1 MAAHMLEQSIGVGS
15 LVEIYGLDKPVRGK
29 VVRLPDVDGNQAQY
43 EDIDAE
49 ELQGKLGICSDLYE
63 DPQMYVVRTFGNIIA
78 DIPREYVRE
87 SNLPDPID
95 GGFDLAWPADG
106 AFNLSL
112 ASTISRVLAYK
123 GYCMMQMFASELDAL
138 QMAQEAHEIPRQYRM
153 KREIETA
160 YLGLESTT
168 KVALRPHDT
177 PAVQVTDAISSCDRC
192 LTNIAVKL
200 GSLPFSEVGFQVKS
214 RTNAFVRV
222 PYANELEQGEL
233 GPESLSVI
241 EEANNWDGDITSYV
255 KFSQERTIS
264 MLHLVQNEGGQ
275 VFLYPRDAAGKE
287 SIQLPISPNKLLL
300 FRHDWMDYS
309 YQPLG
314 KSLALQAW
322 INRDR
327 SNQQAIKEVEIDFK
341 TGVATLNPGRALP
354 EGIPAH
360 VRGLHAKM
368 PMDVENEWMWWA
380 EFTAGTDG
388 CSQWPS
394 MRWPT
399 EPYYLEGDEAMSQNK
414 SYTKHGGFV
423 SDKQIEEFDNAFF
436 GINST
441 EARHMIPGQRWG
453 LEVGYCVLM
462 KCGFNKHNLEGLPIG
477 IWVGDVGCDWHD
489 AENYWPWGLPDMTQ
503 TEAAIA
509 THSHITASRLPYH
522 FGIRGP
528 CSSYDTA
535 CSASLVALNAAHTFM
550 MNDDDKTYSNM
561 NMVMG
566 WNALLWP
573 VGFIAN
579 CAAGMLSHVG
589 RCFTFNRAADGY
601 QRGEGCGGVLLQRQC
616 TKEEIERRQGAI
628 IGTCT
633 NQDGRS
639 ASITAPNGPSQ
650 TACIKKSMLFAGI
663 DVNAVGM
670 AECHGTGTALGDP
683 IEIGALQAVMRVREQ
698 PIFKVSTKSHIG
710 HLEAGAGIAGLTKC
724 LQMIRFCTAPPNAHF
739 NVINANLLTTGYPV
753 HFTTEVS
760 DTGYSAGYCGVSSF
774 GFGGTNS
781 RCDVYNR
788 ADRGPR
794 KTVTVEL
801 PALALPM
808 QVFDAGNAVSICG
821 TWNNWEAD
829 RMDDY
834 NGAKKYRVVL
844 GATLVERFHLTT
856 GDEDLALYPAVH
868 KAGPSEQILGPDSNS
883 NGREWIIDGI
893 KDGMASGTVYEI
905 TFKNDGKG
913 KRIWWVPVGMSKE
926 DVSRT
931 DIMFITGTFNN
942 WALQPM
948 QAMPDAPGTY
958 KCQFQIGPRHI
969 ENFQFLINKDR
980 EQTIYPGENLTVCGP
995 DNSGSESKFSVGGKQ
1010 LQTATVKLRLR
1021 EGRITVISHTDRQGY
1036 RTWGDTD
1043 AMSITTA
1050 HSYFLVSSADDFRG
1064 HHPMKRD
1071 LVNPTVFKGHITLV
1085 HSDGDTACESF
1096 QLNMNKDDNKTLFPS
1111 SSGAVQGPDTKKNK
1125 RCWAIRGSLGETYEI
1140 TLDVN
1145 APNRAHMIDWRLVQV
1160 E

>member
-1 MAAHMLEQSIGVGS
+1 MAMEAGN
-15 LVEIYGLDKPVRGK
+15 LVEIVNLSKPVRCK
-29 VVRLPDVDGNQAQY
+29 VARLPDFKGSVAEYTALDPGELDGKIGVCMEVDDDAQ
-43 EDIDAE
+43 
-49 ELQGKLGICSDLYE
+49 IC
-63 DPQMYVVRTFGNIIA
+63 VVRTFDNVIA
-78 DIPREYVRE
+78 EIPSE
-87 SNLPDPID
+87 SLRDYFPPDAME
-95 GGFDLAWPADG
+95 GGFDLVWPADG
-106 AFNLSL
+106 EVSL
-112 ASTISRVLAYK
+112 AFGSAINSVLGFK
-123 GYCMMQMFASELDAL
+123 GYCMIQMFMNEADAT
-138 QMAQEAHEIPRQYRM
+138 QMVDDTENIPRQYRM
-153 KREIETA
+153 KREVETA

-192 LTNIAVKL
+192 LTNIAVSL
-200 GSLPFSEVGFQVKS
+200 GGLPFSEVGFTVKS

-222 PYANELEQGEL
+222 PYTNELEQSEVS
-233 GPESLSVI
+233 PESLSVI
-241 EEANNWDGDITSYV
+241 DEPNNWDMDITSFI
-255 KFSQERTIS
+255 KFTQERTLTMIH
-264 MLHLVQNEGGQ
+264 MVQNDGGR

-287 SIQLPISPNKLLL
+287 SIQIPISPGKLLL
-300 FRHDWMDYS
+300 FRHDWLDYS

-322 INRDR
+322 INKDR
-327 SNQQAIKEVEIDFK
+327 SDQQQIKEVELDFEK
-341 TGVATLNPGRALP
+341 GIAVVNPGRALP

-360 VRGLHAKM
+360 VLSLHTKM
-368 PMDVENEWMWWA
+368 PMNVEDEWMWWI
-380 EFTAGTDG
+380 EFAVGTDG
-388 CSQWPS
+388 CTQWPS
-394 MRWPT
+394 DRWET
-399 EPYYLEGDEAMSQNK
+399 EPYYLEGDEAASAGK

-423 SDKQIEEFDNAFF
+423 SQSQVTEFDNKFF
-436 GINST
+436 GIDDLESK
-441 EARHMIPGQRWG
+441 HMMPGQRWCT
-453 LEVGYCVLM
+453 EVGYLTLQ
-462 KCGFNKHNLEGLPIG
+462 KSGFSKHTLEGEHIG
-477 IWVGDVGCDWHD
+477 VWIGDVGPDWHSGQ
-489 AENYWPWGLPDMTQ
+489 NFWPANFPEIDPTS
-503 TEAAIA
+503 AALCV
-509 THSHITASRLPYH
+509 HGHITGNRLPFIYG
-522 FGIRGP
+522 FRGP
-528 CSSYDTA
+528 VSAYDTA
-535 CSASLVALNAAHTFM
+535 CSASLVAMNAAHTFM
-550 MNDDDKTYSNM
+550 MNNDDVDYGNKNL
-561 NMVMG
+561 VLG
-566 WNALLWP
+566 WNSLLWP
-573 VGFIAN
+573 VSYIGN

-808 QVFDAGNAVSICG
+808 QVLDAGNAVSICG

-868 KAGPSEQILGPDSNS
+868 KAGPNEQILGPDSNS

-893 KDGMASGTVYEI
+893 EDGMASGTVYEI

-1036 RTWGDTD
+1036 RIWGDTD

-1064 HHPMKRD
+1064 HHPMTRD

-1145 APNRAHMIDWRLVQV
+1145 APNRANMIDWRLVQV